1 MSLQKLGFLLAGLL
15 LLAAAVYGD
24 ETPAQ
29 EIVPGAI
36 ATKAIVEPASPAP
49 QVMMIDDVHR
59 FSQDSN
65 LDAPRHPLSGE
76 EFVLTGQ
83 LASQFQGYLD
93 LTLDP
98 QDVDADVKEAFATLR
113 PFSSQFKVRA
123 GTMLVPFGLVNPVQP
138 RHFPFADTPTV
149 MHNLLGDE
157 FTGDGYELTSDSL
170 RGHVHVR
177 AGQYTTHVAE
187 HADADAGPGFT
198 ENFFVGRLSFSG
210 TGISDERT
218 NVNGMKVGASVALA
232 KDSDLSLIGL
242 DGSWKFDLKDDS
254 NLLLQ
259 TEAIRRRRG
268 DQPLGWRHEF
278 GYYLMGIYQH
288 DKNWEFGARY
298 DWSEIPNVGRHRET
312 GASIFGTHYLSD
324 ANYLRLQLER
334 SAEPGG
340 VRENAVL
347 LQLVY
352 RFGGEK

>member
-1 MSLQKLGFLLAGLL
+1 MSLQKLSFLLAGLL
-15 LLAAAVYGD
+15 LVVAAAHGD

-29 EIVPGAI
+29 EIVPVVI
-36 ATKAIVEPASPAP
+36 ATKAIAEPAPYSP

-59 FSQDSN
+59 FPQDRG
-65 LDAPRHPLSGE
+65 LDAPRRTLSGE

-83 LASQFQGYLD
+83 LTSQLQGYLD

-98 QDVDADVKEAFATLR
+98 QDVDADVKEAFATFQ
-113 PFSSQFKVRA
+113 PFSPKLEARA

-149 MHNLLGDE
+149 IHNLLGNE
-157 FTGDGYELTSDSL
+157 FTGDGYELMVDGL
-170 RGHVHVR
+170 GGHVHWR
-177 AGQYTTHVAE
+177 AGQYATHTAE
-187 HADADAGPGFT
+187 DADEVLNFT
-198 ENFFVGRLSFSG
+198 ESFFVSRLSFSG
-210 TGISDERT
+210 KGITDERAD
-218 NVNGMKVGASVALA
+218 VNGMKMGASVAVA

-254 NLLLQ
+254 SLLLQ

-278 GYYLMGIYQH
+278 GYYLMGIYRH
-288 DKNWEFGARY
+288 DRNWEFGARY
-298 DWSEIPNVGRHRET
+298 DWSEIPNVGRHRES
-312 GASIFGTHYLSD
+312 GASLFGTHYLND
-324 ANYLRLQLER
+324 ANYLRLQLKR
-334 SAEPGG
+334 NTVSG
-340 VRENAVL
+340 VSENAVL